1 MEAPTIYMIYGK
13 DAAAMTRSLLDA
25 YGIDERIKD
34 KERIILKPNLVTPSR
49 PEEGATTHTQ
59 IIITLI
65 EYLQELGKTDI
76 TIAEGSWVGAS
87 TEEAFRRCGYQR
99 IATEYG
105 VKLLDTKKDS
115 FRTIEY
121 DGMRMEISETILNCD
136 YLINLP
142 VLKGHCQTRM
152 TAAMK
157 NLKGC
162 LSDRSKREFHRLG
175 LMKPIAA
182 LNMLIRPELTIVDS
196 LSGDLDFEEGGNP
209 VETDRMMIGSDPMA
223 LDILGASLMGYSADD
238 VPYIP
243 MALGYAGRALSLDDI
258 EIRELNRPE
267 TGTARPSGAVGRLA
281 AYTNPSDACSACFA
295 SLIHALKRLEE
306 AGDIGKLK
314 GKRIAVGQGWKG
326 KAMEIGSGIC
336 CSGATHGVR
345 GCPPSASDIL
355 RMLDNLT

>member
-1 MEAPTIYMIYGK
+1 MIYGK

-59 IIITLI
+59 IIIALI
-65 EYLQELGKTDI
+65 EYLQELGKEDI

-87 TEEAFRRCGYQR
+87 TEEAFRRCGYHR
-99 IATEYG
+99 IAAEYG

-115 FRTIEY
+115 FRTLEY
-121 DGMRMEISETILNCD
+121 DGMRMEVSETILGCD

-175 LMKPIAA
+175 LMRPIAA
-182 LNMLIRPELTIVDS
+182 LNMLIKSDLTIVDS

-209 VETDRMMIGSDPMA
+209 VETDRMMAGDDPIA
-223 LDILGASLMGYSADD
+223 LDILGASLMGYSPDD
-238 VPYIP
+238 IPYIP
-243 MALGYAGRALSLDDI
+243 IALEYSGRSLSLEDI
-258 EIRELNRPE
+258 AIRELNRPE
-267 TGTARPSGAVGRLA
+267 SGTARPSGAVGRLA
-281 AYTNPSDACSACFA
+281 AYTDPADACSACFA

-306 AGDIGKLK
+306 DGNIGRLI

-326 KAMEIGSGIC
+326 RTMEIGSGSC
-336 CSGATHGVR
+336 CSKAAHGVK

-355 RMLDNLT
+355 RMLEDL

>member
-59 IIITLI
+59 ILTALI
-65 EYLQELGKTDI
+65 EYLQELGKEDI

-87 TEEAFRRCGYQR
+87 TEEAFRRCGYHR
-99 IATEYG
+99 IAAEYG

-115 FRTIEY
+115 FRTLEY
-121 DGMRMEISETILNCD
+121 DGMRMEVSETILGCD

-175 LMKPIAA
+175 LMRPIAA
-182 LNMLIRPELTIVDS
+182 LNMLIKSDLTIVDS

-209 VETDRMMIGSDPMA
+209 VETDRMMVGDDPIA
-223 LDILGASLMGYSADD
+223 LDILGASLMGYSPDD
-238 VPYIP
+238 IPYIP
-243 MALGYAGRALSLDDI
+243 ITLKYSGRSLSLEDI
-258 EIRELNRPE
+258 AIRELNRPE
-267 TGTARPSGAVGRLA
+267 SGTARPSGAVGRLA
-281 AYTNPSDACSACFA
+281 AYTDPADACSACFA

-306 AGDIGKLK
+306 DGDIGRLG

-326 KAMEIGSGIC
+326 KAMEIGSGSC
-336 CSGATHGVR
+336 CSKAAHGVK

-355 RMLDNLT
+355 RMLEDL